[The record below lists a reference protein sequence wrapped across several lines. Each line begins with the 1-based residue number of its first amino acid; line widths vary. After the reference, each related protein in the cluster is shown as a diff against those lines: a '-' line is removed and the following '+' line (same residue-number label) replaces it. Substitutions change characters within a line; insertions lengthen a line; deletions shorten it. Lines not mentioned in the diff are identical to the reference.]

1 MASAGL
7 RRRSTALTTLST
19 RESTRAIFADNGA
32 NEVIIRMAVRS
43 AIDIYG
49 ENVRTL
55 GTIISPAFGEVM
67 KCVFLFDRAIRT
79 AG

>member
-1 MASAGL
+1 
-7 RRRSTALTTLST
+7 
-19 RESTRAIFADNGA
+19 
-32 NEVIIRMAVRS
+32 MAVRS

-79 AG
+79 EG